1 MTAADVAASIRYAL
15 DVKTGGTMAGSLAD
29 IVSAEAQGN
38 QVVMKTAAPSVDALY
53 RLTLFRVQ
61 SPRHFGHA
69 ATTPVGTGPFK
80 LAEYVPNDHLTLERF
95 DQVLEADPLQ
105 HQDPDVQVLYRPGG
119 DAERGAGGRA
129 GHSAIRAAQGRSDA
143 EGRTSGPPMRRRSPI
158 T

>member
-1 MTAADVAASIRYAL
+1 MTVRDHVRFHDGSPMTAADVAASIRYAL

-95 DQVLEADPLQ
+95 DQV
-105 HQDPDVQVLYRPGG
+105 PGS
-119 DAERGAGGRA
+119 R
-129 GHSAIRAAQGRSDA
+129 SAPTSGRS
-143 EGRTSGPPMRRRSPI
+143 RSSSIPTRRRC
-158 T
+158 